1 MPFLRACLQSG
12 LFLLL
17 AGCCLMRS
25 SSPILVWNCSR
36 DGLAPVLLRDL
47 DAAMA
52 DYAEATGDEA
62 VVVTSGRRT
71 LRRQAELMADFSQ
84 DQLVGLYGRHG
95 MPCYV
100 QSIGEFRQREG
111 RDPNADEVYE
121 ILRTRE
127 SGYISDHLYGGAVDI
142 ASSSVQNI
150 AALRT
155 CLQEHGFRVLDER
168 DQGIACLHASHTG
181 VPRLIARD

>member
-1 MPFLRACLQSG
+1 
-12 LFLLL
+12 
-17 AGCCLMRS
+17 MRS
-25 SSPILVWNCSR
+25 TSPTLVWQCPR
-36 DGLAPVLLRDL
+36 EGLAPRLMCDL
-47 DAAMA
+47 DRAVEA
-52 DYAEATGDEA
+52 YAEATGDEA
-62 VVVTSGRRT
+62 IVITSGRRT
-71 LRRQAELMADFSQ
+71 LRRQAELMAVFSQ
-84 DQLVGLYGRHG
+84 EQLVALYGRHG

-100 QSIGEFRQREG
+100 QSIGEFREREG
-111 RDPNADEVYE
+111 RDPTADEVYD

-142 ASSSVQNI
+142 ASSSVQDI

-181 VPRLIARD
+181 VPRQIARD